1 MAVMMLM
8 EWDGVTSEQYEAA
21 RKLVNWEGD
30 VAPGGIL
37 HVAAFT
43 DTGLRTADVWDSVEA
58 FQTFVN
64 TRLMPGVQQL
74 GIPASRGSRSTRST
88 PSSSRATC
96 PGRRCSRLSS
106 TG

>member
-37 HVAAFT
+37 HVVAFT

-74 GIPASRGSRSTRST
+74 GIPSQPRVQIYPVHAIFI
-88 PSSSRATC
+88 
-96 PGRRCSRLSS
+96 PGYVPR
-106 TG
+106 